1 MDYNALSD
9 IKNSKREI
17 KSLQNKAK
25 ESRQKFMKSV
35 HYPTKAEIQDKI
47 LDYMS
52 IPYTAQFYEI
62 MSVSKTLCKAC
73 KKFFMN
79 CKSVRLVHYRFKR
92 SFIVEKHNG
101 SLHIIRDHEKICSGS
116 SHVSVISYNSLGELF
131 EDRFFWDMSMFLPAI
146 LLRVNATLRIQRI
159 VRRWLGQPTY
169 KSGRKGL
176 VFRKAE
182 KSYYHMEETLALN
195 ALSR

>member
-1 MDYNALSD
+1 MDYTALSD
-9 IKNSKREI
+9 IKNSKQEI

-35 HYPTKAEIQDKI
+35 CYPTKAEIHNKV

-52 IPYTAQFYEI
+52 IQYTAQFYEI
-62 MSVSKTLCKAC
+62 MSVSKILCKAC

-92 SFIVEKHNG
+92 SYIVEKHNG
-101 SLHIIRDHEKICSGS
+101 SLHIIRDHEKICSGN
-116 SHVSVISYNSLGELF
+116 SHVSVFSYDSLGELF
-131 EDRFFWDMSMFLPAI
+131 EDRFFWDMSMFLPDILWRINAI
-146 LLRVNATLRIQRI
+146 LRIQRV

-182 KSYYHMEETLALN
+182 DSWNTHLKE
-195 ALSR
+195 